1 MLSLFDSIIKKIEEI
16 QSFEDF
22 EKQKPSIIADLDRL
36 KQNNKLKEF
45 QVKKYL
51 KDKNVI
57 NSLLIKTTDNLQKVL
72 DESRIKADEINTLLD
87 TIPAFVFF
95 KDKEYKYGLVNKSF
109 IDFINLPEEK
119 IIGKTV
125 QELPFEHKLLTSYS
139 KYEKKVLEEGIPQY
153 NISEKLEKNGKYL
166 WLNTN
171 LAPVKNSHNEII
183 GFIGISWDVTDTKEY
198 EKKLKK
204 AKIMAEEGTKA
215 KSQFLANMS
224 HEIRTPL
231 NGIIGMA
238 QILAGTRLTKKQ
250 REYLDII
257 TTSGDNLLM
266 LINDILDFSKIEA
279 GKINFINERFKFKTP
294 FLEVKNLLS
303 VRAEEKGILMYCNI
317 NKDVPEYV
325 IGDEYRL
332 KQILLNLTN
341 NAIKFTEK
349 GSININV
356 EYLGKENNKHKIKVS
371 VEDTGIGISKEDIKN
386 LFKSFSQLDA
396 SSTKQYGGTGL
407 GLAISKRLVQMM
419 EGEIGVT
426 SKKGVGSTFWFTAKF
441 KEDEAPVKKE
451 KEVLS
456 KDIYNRLQTEKNH
469 ILVVEDNLINQKITA
484 FSLKKAGMNV
494 TIANN
499 GKEAVELFQKQ
510 HFDIILMDIQMP
522 VMDGFDATK
531 AIRNIEKSRNSNSQT
546 PIIALTAN
554 AMQGDAEKCLNAG
567 MDNYISKPFKI
578 ENLLK
583 VLAKI
588 INP

>member
-1 MLSLFDSIIKKIEEI
+1 MLTLFDSIIKKIEAI

-22 EKQKPSIIADLDRL
+22 EKNKLSLIDDIDKL

-57 NSLLIKTTDNLQKVL
+57 NSLLVKTTDNLQKVL
-72 DESRIKADEINTLLD
+72 DESRIRADEINTLLD

-171 LAPVKNSHNEII
+171 LAPVKNSRNEII

-204 AKIMAEEGTKA
+204 AKILAEEGTKA

-238 QILAGTRLTKKQ
+238 QILEGTRLTKKQ
-250 REYLDII
+250 REYVNII

-279 GKINFINERFKFKTP
+279 GKINFINKCFKFNTP

-303 VRAEEKGILMYCNI
+303 VRAEEKGILIYCNI
-317 NKDVPEYV
+317 DKDVPDYV
-325 IGDEYRL
+325 IGDKYRL
-332 KQILLNLTN
+332 KQILSNLTN

-396 SSTKQYGGTGL
+396 SSTKRYGGTGL

-426 SKKGVGSTFWFTAKF
+426 SEIDVGSTFWFTAKF
-441 KEDEAPVKKE
+441 KEGAPTVKKE
-451 KEVLS
+451 ET
-456 KDIYNRLQTEKNH
+456 KDNVQKRELKTKKRN

-484 FSLKKAGMNV
+484 YSLTKAGMKV

-499 GKEAVELFQKQ
+499 GKEAVELFNKQ

-531 AIRNIEKSRNSNSQT
+531 AIREIEKSRQNNFHTS
-546 PIIALTAN
+546 IIALTAN
-554 AMQGDAEKCLNAG
+554 AMQGDAEKCINAG

-578 ENLLK
+578 DNLLK
-583 VLAKI
+583 VLTKI
-588 INP
+588 INS

>member
-1 MLSLFDSIIKKIEEI
+1 MQTLFDSIIKKIEAI
-16 QSFEDF
+16 QSFDDF
-22 EKQKPSIIADLDRL
+22 EKNKVSLIADIDRL

-51 KDKNVI
+51 KDKNII
-57 NSLLIKTTDNLQKVL
+57 NSLLVKTSDNLQKVL
-72 DESRIKADEINTLLD
+72 DESRIRADEINTLLD

-95 KDKEYKYGLVNKSF
+95 KDREYKYVLVNKSF
-109 IDFINLPEEK
+109 IDFINLPEDK
-119 IIGKTV
+119 IIGKTL
-125 QELPFEHKLLTSYS
+125 QELSFKHKLINNYS

-153 NISEKLEKNGKYL
+153 NISEKLEKNGNRL

-171 LAPVKNSHNEII
+171 LAPVKNIHNEII
-183 GFIGISWDVTDTKEY
+183 GFIGISWDVTNTKEY

-204 AKIMAEEGTKA
+204 AKILAEEGTKA

-238 QILAGTRLTKKQ
+238 QILEGTHLTKKQ
-250 REYLDII
+250 TDYVDII

-279 GKINFINERFKFKTP
+279 GKINFIRKDFMTKKP
-294 FLEVKNLLS
+294 FIEVRNILS
-303 VRAEEKGILMYCNI
+303 LRAEEKGIMINCNI
-317 NKDVPEYV
+317 DNSVPDYV
-325 IGDEYRL
+325 TGDEYRL
-332 KQILLNLTN
+332 KQIILNLAN

-349 GSININV
+349 GFININV
-356 EYLGKENNKHKIKVS
+356 EYLGKDKNKHKIKVS
-371 VEDTGIGISKEDIKN
+371 VEDTGIGIRKENIKD

-419 EGEIGVT
+419 EGKIGVT
-426 SKKGVGSTFWFTAKF
+426 STKGIGSTFWFTAKF
-441 KEDEAPVKKE
+441 NEGNPPVKKE
-451 KEVLS
+451 ETKVSGQEHEHKTKKSV
-456 KDIYNRLQTEKNH
+456 

-484 FSLKKAGMNV
+484 FSLTKAGMKV

-499 GKEAVELFQKQ
+499 GKEAVELFHKQ
-510 HFDIILMDIQMP
+510 HFDVILMDIQMP
-522 VMDGFDATK
+522 VMDGFDATI
-531 AIRNIEKSRNSNSQT
+531 AIRNIEKLQQNNSHT

-554 AMQGDAEKCLNAG
+554 AMQGDAERCLKAG

-583 VLAKI
+583 VLAKM
-588 INP
+588 INT